1 MIFPLPYSSYINAHG
16 EPALSQHSIL
26 ALEATLEYLKWLTR
40 SVTPGSDPEPG
51 LINNPKIVLIAEQ
64 TYGSKTNKTADL
76 MKQFLVER
84 KIDIQ
89 NIQTIDRATNN
100 TYEQLEALK
109 PIVDKKIVTLI
120 AFAFHVPRIG
130 VIAHHLKLNVQIL
143 TVEELLKDKPDLANE
158 IAKINS
164 LPKMQKVLRT
174 EKALTLLAKLDRL
187 GPIPK
192 TYSHMFGSRM
202 PLALYI

>member
-1 MIFPLPYSSYINAHG
+1 
-16 EPALSQHSIL
+16 
-26 ALEATLEYLKWLTR
+26 
-40 SVTPGSDPEPG
+40 
-51 LINNPKIVLIAEQ
+51 
-64 TYGSKTNKTADL
+64 

-187 GPIPK
+187 GLIPK